1 MLMCGER
8 VQCTK
13 NINIH
18 EVKERNTV
26 FLEVILVDKID
37 LTDFSEFSQIFIL
50 MKRFHIN
57 TV

>member
-1 MLMCGER
+1 MCGER

-13 NINIH
+13 NLNIH

-37 LTDFSEFSQIFIL
+37 LTDFYEFSKIFIL